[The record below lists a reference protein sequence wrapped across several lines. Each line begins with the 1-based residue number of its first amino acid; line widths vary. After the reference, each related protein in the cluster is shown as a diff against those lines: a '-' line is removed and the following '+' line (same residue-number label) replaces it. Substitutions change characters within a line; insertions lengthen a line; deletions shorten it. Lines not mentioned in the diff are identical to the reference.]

1 MWNPT
6 ISKEVLLQLLQNFQ
20 VQVSG
25 QANHREDIG
34 LEDPANDQ
42 RIISRKYK
50 STLLQ
55 AMAHRVWKT
64 EDAENTSSLLHEVQG
79 E

>member
-1 MWNPT
+1 MQWKNHIT
-6 ISKEVLLQLLQNFQ
+6 HNVESDNFSRSFLQLLQNFQ

-50 STLLQ
+50 STLQQ
-55 AMAHRVWKT
+55 AMAHGVWKT
-64 EDAENTSSLLHEVQG
+64 EEAEN
-79 E
+79 